1 MRATRRTAD
10 LSDTRDWAV
19 TAARAADE
27 KKAIEPVVLDVNEI
41 LAITDFFVIASAN
54 NDRLVETIVED
65 VEARVKEAG
74 GPAPLRIEGLSDRQW
89 VLMDYGDLV
98 VHVFLDEVR
107 RFYDLERLWADAP
120 RVEWGE
126 HGAAQPAPA
135 ASGE

>member
-1 MRATRRTAD
+1 MSVSRRATD
-10 LSDTRDWAV
+10 LEQTRSWAI

-27 KKAIEPVVLDVNEI
+27 KKAIDPVVLDVNGI
-41 LAITDFFVIASAN
+41 LAITDFFVIASAA
-54 NDRLVETIVED
+54 NDRLVETIVEE
-65 VEARVKEAG
+65 VEAKVKQE
-74 GPAPLRIEGLSDRQW
+74 GPSPLRVEGLADRQW

-120 RVEWGE
+120 KVEWSLQ
-126 HGAAQPAPA
+126 AAERPA